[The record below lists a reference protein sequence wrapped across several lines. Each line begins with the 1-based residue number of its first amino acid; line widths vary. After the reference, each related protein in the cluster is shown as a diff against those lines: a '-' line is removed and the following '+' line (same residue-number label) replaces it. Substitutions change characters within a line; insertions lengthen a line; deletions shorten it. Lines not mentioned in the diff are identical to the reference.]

1 MSSGIIVS
9 QQVIDLFH
17 DIKSKKKIR
26 YCILDLN
33 DTETALVPGECV
45 LKPEPVDVSL
55 CAVKKEWES
64 FCSKLTLNDCLYIIY
79 DMNYQRPGGA
89 RRDKL
94 LLISWCPESSSTRK
108 KMIYTSTLNTLKSA
122 LAGIQVEV
130 QSNDLG
136 DLDFEEVLQKVDK
149 S

>member
-1 MSSGIIVS
+1 MSSGISVS
-9 QQVIDLFH
+9 QDVISKFQE
-17 DIKSKKKIR
+17 IKSGKKIR

-33 DTETALVPGECV
+33 QSETELVPGECV
-45 LKPEPVDVSL
+45 SKPDPLDLSL
-55 CAVKKEWES
+55 GAAKKEWES
-64 FCSKLTLNDCLYIIY
+64 FCSKLSPKGCYYIIY

-94 LLISWCPESSSTRK
+94 LLINWCPSDAPIRMR
-108 KMIYTSTLNTLKSA
+108 MIYTTTLNALKAS
-122 LAGIQVEV
+122 LTGIQVEI
-130 QSNDLG
+130 QSNDMD